1 MKETEFQENKL
12 FYKSRW
18 INLFRYFL
26 PLFVIAGV
34 LYFYTRSIGN
44 LCAALVIIL
53 SLYSRYNL
61 AYIKFSKKNISYY
74 IYGFRIL
81 RLNWKDILEVFQF
94 PEGLL
99 LSMETDF
106 DRKKAFRLSNK
117 IGSKHLLVSTDID
130 GFDEIVDNLNNQAKN
145 AKFIASLNMPD
156 AEEEKEGEYIDRG
169 ANWKQVDEL
178 TLDDLKKHSV
188 WQFCL
193 DYEGVDDVD
202 EATVRP
208 SPERETVNPKEALYV
223 VKANFVLKDGT
234 EYLGYLTPLEKSEK
248 NGIGIIQP
256 TIITKNG
263 QVSFWKVDKEE
274 RNRNQQILGKDD
286 DVFPIQ
292 YKSHIKTTGQK
303 ISGEITKYY

>member
-1 MKETEFQENKL
+1 MMEKKI

-44 LCAALVIIL
+44 LCVALVIIL

-61 AYIKFSKKNISYY
+61 AYVKLSKKNISYY

-81 RLNWKDILEVFQF
+81 RLSWKDIMEVFQF

-99 LSMETDF
+99 LSMDTDF

-156 AEEEKEGEYIDRG
+156 AEEEYIDRG
-169 ANWKQVDEL
+169 ANWKQVYEL
-178 TLDDLKKHSV
+178 NTEDLKKYSI
-188 WQFCL
+188 WRFCI
-193 DYEGVDDVD
+193 DYEDLEDVD
-202 EATVRP
+202 EATIRP
-208 SPERETVNPKEALYV
+208 LHGEETVDPKEGLYI
-223 VKANFVLKDGT
+223 VKTEFILKNGT
-234 EYLGYLTPLEKSEK
+234 KHIGYITPLEKNEK
-248 NGIGIIQP
+248 NSIGIIQP

-263 QVSFWKVDKEE
+263 QISFWKVDKEE
-274 RNRNQQILGKDD
+274 RNRNQQILGKDE

-292 YKSHIKTTGQK
+292 YKSHIRTTGQK